1 MNNMQDFEIVGSFN
15 NQRILSIDPERS
27 VNLFEYIDPLGK
39 KQKSLLCTSGLQRT
53 DTFFSTVVGASR
65 ATFVFQGVGE
75 ADVHMYQVFGF
86 DVYRID
92 TALNASLL
100 FSFTSSSNVGYVGV
114 DANTHQV
121 IFVDGQ
127 QGWIWDTL
135 TSQATQITDPNFPA
149 KPIDVCNLDG
159 FFVVANG
166 DTNTFQLSMFNQGLV
181 WGGGVAATFTASTIT
196 NSLTPT
202 GANASAFFATG
213 IPFQVSTTGTLP
225 MPLVNGSTIY
235 YTIFNPSNPGVV
247 KVAASFSDAVAGIF
261 ITLTSNGTPTNTM
274 ITTGQ
279 LQLGSITSH
288 PGNIVACRTLHRRL
302 FLFSVNFTE
311 VWENQGIGANLPFRR
326 NNSLL
331 IEYGTPALGSI
342 ATGFD
347 SMFFLS
353 NDKDGL
359 GAVMQ
364 VSGTQAIPVSNR
376 ALDFALAGYAQLGQ
390 VADARAFLIK
400 ENGLIFYQL
409 NFTQANHTYVY
420 DMTLSNPS
428 TEEGKLWHEKEVL
441 NGNRDIAQTHGY
453 FNGINYV
460 FSYLLPRMYQ
470 IDPTFFTND
479 GEAIRRM
486 RISRSFVD
494 PGYRRIR
501 IDRFQLDLLQGS
513 IFSQGFTPVPL
524 TLFTESSFELL
535 TEGGD
540 DILAEQPLDVMI
552 PNDSAPTVYLSISRD
567 GGQTFGYQIPAP
579 MGQVGQ
585 RSFRTVWRKLGTIPR
600 GQGFVVKI
608 LFFQQYPFTILGAG
622 WAIEVMPE

>member
-1 MNNMQDFEIVGSFN
+1 MQDFEIVGSFN
-15 NQRILSIDPERS
+15 NQRVLSIDPERS

-39 KQKSLLCTSGLQRT
+39 KQKSLLCTSGLENQNI
-53 DTFFSTVVGASR
+53 FFSTLLGASR

-75 ADVHMYQVFGF
+75 ASVHMYQVMGF

-92 TALNASLL
+92 TTLNATLL

-127 QGWIWDTL
+127 EGWIWDTS

-166 DTNTFQLSMFNQGLV
+166 DTNTFQLSMFNQGLI
-181 WGGGVAATFTASTIT
+181 WGSVAATFTGNSANST
-196 NSLTPT
+196 LMPT
-202 GANASAFFATG
+202 GATASSFFATG
-213 IPFQVSTTGTLP
+213 IPFQLATTGTLP
-225 MPLVNGSTIY
+225 SPLMNGSTIY
-235 YTIFNPSNPGVV
+235 YTIFNPANPGVV
-247 KVAASFSDAVAGIF
+247 QVASSFANAVAGIF
-261 ITLTSNGTPTNTM
+261 ITLSSNGSPTNTM
-274 ITTGQ
+274 TTTGQ
-279 LQLGSITSH
+279 LQLGSITAH

-364 VSGTQAIPVSNR
+364 VSGTQAVPISNR
-376 ALDFALAGYAQLGQ
+376 ALDFVLASYAQAGQ
-390 VADARAFLIK
+390 ISDARAFLIK

-409 NFTQANHTYVY
+409 NFTAANHTYIY
-420 DMTLSNPS
+420 DVTLSNPQS
-428 TEEGKLWHEKEVL
+428 EEGKLWHEKETL
-441 NGNRDIAQTHGY
+441 NFNRDLAQTHGY

-460 FSYLLPRMYQ
+460 GSYLSPIIYE
-470 IDPTFFTND
+470 IDPSFFTND
-479 GEAIRRM
+479 GEPIRRM
-486 RISRSFVD
+486 RISRSFVP
-494 PGYRRIR
+494 PGYQRIR

-513 IFSQGFTPVPL
+513 IFAQGFIPEPL
-524 TLFTESSFELL
+524 ELFTENNLPLL
-535 TEGGD
+535 TEDGNNL
-540 DILAEQPLDVMI
+540 LAEQSLEVNL
-552 PNDSAPTVYLSISRD
+552 PNDTAPTVYLSISRD

-600 GQGFVVKI
+600 GQGFVVKL
-608 LFFQQYPFTILGAG
+608 LFFQDYPFTILGAA
-622 WAIEVMPE
+622 WAMEVMPE